1 MEKQGYKMI
10 KKILPAL
17 ALLALSHTAS
27 AGVIVDAYNTGWTEE
42 GTETAIFNFEAECSD
57 CNSYKGDASYLYSN
71 IVTGNATLDKGV
83 LDGEVV
89 DGGFYFDQSDIVSF
103 QYDGP
108 SKHVDQLI
116 IHNANFSSSDRWF
129 DESDWVNLN
138 INPNDR
144 FTVPGVT
151 LNPFAVDDNGFTNFG
166 ENMYA
171 EGWIS
176 ADFTSYFLDL
186 TFDTFIP
193 IDIITGEYKKFSDL
207 KNNEYTTFE
216 KQTFNI
222 LYESNG
228 NWEVNVDGT
237 PFDLGRGAKFVSS
250 VPEPSSLAIMG
261 LGLLGLVRFR
271 SKKS

>member
-1 MEKQGYKMI
+1 MI
-10 KKILPAL
+10 KKIIPPL
-17 ALLALSHTAS
+17 ALLVLSHTAS
-27 AGVIVDAYNTGWTEE
+27 AGVIVDPYRTGLTED
-42 GTETAIFNFEAECSD
+42 GTEVAIFDFEAECSD

-71 IVTGNATLDKGV
+71 LVTGNATLDKGV
-83 LDGEVV
+83 LDEAAS
-89 DGGFYFDQSDIVSF
+89 DGRFYFDQSDIVSF

-116 IHNANFSSSDRWF
+116 IHNANFSSGDRWF
-129 DESDWVNLN
+129 DESDWMNSVFGS
-138 INPNDR
+138 DR
-144 FTVPGVT
+144 FTVEGVT
-151 LNPFAVDDNGFTNFG
+151 LNPEAVDANGFTNFG
-166 ENMYA
+166 ENMNA

-193 IDIITGEYKKFSDL
+193 INIITGEYTKFSNLDGDF
-207 KNNEYTTFE
+207 TTFE

-261 LGLLGLVRFR
+261 LGLLGLVSFR
-271 SKKS
+271 SKYLKIETLPK